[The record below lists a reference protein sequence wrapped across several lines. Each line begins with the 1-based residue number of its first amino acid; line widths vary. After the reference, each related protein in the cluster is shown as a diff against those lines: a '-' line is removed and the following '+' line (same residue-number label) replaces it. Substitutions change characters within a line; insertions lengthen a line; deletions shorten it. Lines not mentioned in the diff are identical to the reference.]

1 MKIKKLSI
9 IFACLLATVFAFT
22 GCQSG
27 GAGGAGQSAGAEAQS
42 ADAEAAPTANEFG
55 LEDGSYVATFTTDN
69 SMFHVNEANEN
80 MGILTVENG
89 EMTIHVSLQSKKI
102 VNLFPGTA
110 EDAQKDGAV
119 LLEPTEDTVTY
130 SDGISET
137 VYGFDVPV
145 PAIDEE
151 FDLAL
156 IGTKGKWYDH
166 KVVVSNPMPGNDISE
181 FLSTNA
187 EESINED
194 AAQAVTES
202 GVEAV
207 SIEGVEDGE
216 YTIEVAMEGGT
227 GRASITSPT
236 ALSVIDGKAYA
247 TIEWSSPHYDYMLV
261 DGVRFDPINEDGN
274 SVFMIPVTAIDEPMA
289 VVGDTTAM
297 SEPHEIDYELTFD
310 SSSVAAVEEAAE

>member
-1 MKIKKLSI
+1 MKYRKLGI
-9 IFACLLATVFAFT
+9 IGACILALTFAFT
-22 GCQSG
+22 GCAGSNQSD
-27 GAGGAGQSAGAEAQS
+27 AGSAGTEQGAAS
-42 ADAEAAPTANEFG
+42 EAAPTVNEYG
-55 LEDGSYVATFTTDN
+55 LEDGTYVATFTTDN
-69 SMFHVNEANEN
+69 KMFHVNEANED

-119 LLEPTEDTVTY
+119 LLEPTVDTVTY
-130 SDGISET
+130 SDGISSE
-137 VYGFDVPV
+137 VYGFDIPV

-151 FDLAL
+151 FDVAL
-156 IGTKGKWYDH
+156 IGTHDNWYTH
-166 KVVVSNPMPGNDISE
+166 KVVVSNPVPGNDISE

-187 EESINED
+187 SEEAMDYASMVPVD
-194 AAQAVTES
+194 SA
-202 GVEAV
+202 VEAV

-236 ALSVIDGKAYA
+236 GLYIVDGKAYA
-247 TIEWSSPHYDYMLV
+247 QIEWSSPNYDYMLV
-261 DGVRFDPINEDGN
+261 DGERFDPVNEDGK
-274 SVFMIPVTAIDEPMA
+274 SVFLIPVTAVDEAMD

-297 SEPHEIDYELTFD
+297 SEAHEIDYTLTFD
-310 SSSVAAVEEAAE
+310 SNSITSVE